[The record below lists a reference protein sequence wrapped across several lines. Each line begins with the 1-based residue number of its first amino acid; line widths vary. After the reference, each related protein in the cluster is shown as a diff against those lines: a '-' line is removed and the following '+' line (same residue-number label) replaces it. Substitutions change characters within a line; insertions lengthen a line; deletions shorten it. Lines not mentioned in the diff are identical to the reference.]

1 MQFIILTVVIP
12 RTAVTQQH
20 TQNSDAAACCV
31 LLFVKC
37 EVHRCEFLQ
46 F

>member
-1 MQFIILTVVIP
+1 MQFILLSCAY

-20 TQNSDAAACCV
+20 TQNSDVTACCA
-31 LLFVKC
+31 LLFVKR
-37 EVHRCEFLQ
+37 EVYHCDCLQ